1 MITSILLSG
10 PLALWEKKR
19 NELVQ
24 RIEQIKNSQVEDFLE
39 SIDFNLLE
47 PNEKG
52 TLGIE
57 EIRILEKQLLIRPLV
72 YPLKIFQINSAE
84 KMTIPA
90 QNAFLKSLEEHPD
103 YTVIILCTLN
113 FNLLLPTII
122 SRCEK
127 VLLFS
132 PDLPLDEKS
141 LQMTQKNLTIIF
153 DEAALG
159 KKFQLAEEKG
169 KDKDSALNFL
179 DQLVKEVRTI
189 LLFPTSGKHAK
200 LEMADFSKKK
210 LISLIRNC
218 EQTKA
223 HLQANVNPRFALENL
238 FLSC

>member
-1 MITSILLSG
+1 MITSILISG
-10 PLALWEKKR
+10 PQTLWEKKR

-24 RIEQIKNSQVEDFLE
+24 RIQQIKSSLVRDFLE
-39 SIDFNLLE
+39 SIDFSLLT

-57 EIRILEKQLLIRPLV
+57 EIRILDKQLSIRPLV

-90 QNAFLKSLEEHPD
+90 QNAFLKNLEEHPD
-103 YTVIILCTLN
+103 YTVIILCTIN
-113 FNLLLPTII
+113 FNLLLPTIV

-132 PDLPLDEKS
+132 VDLPTDEKS
-141 LQMTQKNLTIIF
+141 LQLTEENLAIIF
-153 DEAALG
+153 DQSALG
-159 KKFQLAEEKG
+159 KKFKLAEEQG
-169 KDKDSALNFL
+169 KDKDYTINFL
-179 DQLVKEVRTI
+179 DQLITDVRTI
-189 LLFPTSGKHAK
+189 LLFSASATQTQSKFT
-200 LEMADFSKKK
+200 DFSKQK

-218 EQTKA
+218 EQTKTY
-223 HLQANVNPRFALENL
+223 LQANVNPRFALENL